1 MVEPLYSED
10 EAQDV
15 CGYGLHESRR
25 TRRKTTYIVRTKQLE
40 KSIPS
45 FDWAK
50 GHSGALLSDEVEAK
64 LDELWEEV

>member
-1 MVEPLYSED
+1 MVCMNPAEPEGKPLISLE
-10 EAQDV
+10 
-15 CGYGLHESRR
+15 
-25 TRRKTTYIVRTKQLE
+25 QLE

>member
-1 MVEPLYSED
+1 MYVDMVCMNPAEPEGKPLISLE
-10 EAQDV
+10 
-15 CGYGLHESRR
+15 
-25 TRRKTTYIVRTKQLE
+25 QLE